1 MTGDRV
7 SQREGQRDSQ
17 RDRETVRGTET
28 VTVMDR
34 ETVRVMDREMGIHG
48 QRDRK
53 RGQRED
59 EGHWTHI
66 VTLYYQM

>member
-1 MTGDRV
+1 
-7 SQREGQRDSQ
+7 
-17 RDRETVRGTET
+17 
-28 VTVMDR
+28 MDR